1 MDQRIFEQG
10 LSVEA
15 TSLYLLLS
23 ALADQGV
30 PLVVERV
37 EPIWNADPQALGPS
51 FAELAERGIAQQDAA
66 GAWHLNQAGQWK
78 PA

>member
-23 ALADQGV
+23 SLSDHGV
-30 PLVVERV
+30 SLTPERV
-37 EPIWNADPQALGPS
+37 QPIWNAPEESLATA
-51 FAELAERGIAQQDAA
+51 FAELDGRGIAQRDQA
-66 GAWHLNQAGQWK
+66 GAWHLN
-78 PA
+78 PASEWSPA

>member
-1 MDQRIFEQG
+1 MDQRIFNQG

-23 ALADQGV
+23 ALSDQGT
-30 PLVVERV
+30 PLTLERV
-37 EPIWNADPQALGPS
+37 RPIWNAPEESLSTS
-51 FAELAERGIAQQDAA
+51 FTELNGRGIAQQDET
-66 GAWHLNQAGQWK
+66 GAWHLNPAPQWR